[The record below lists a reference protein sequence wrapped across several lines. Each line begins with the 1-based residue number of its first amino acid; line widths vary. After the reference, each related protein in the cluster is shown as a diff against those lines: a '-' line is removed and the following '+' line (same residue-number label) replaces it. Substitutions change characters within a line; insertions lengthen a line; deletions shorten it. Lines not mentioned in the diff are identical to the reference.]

1 MFTDLLYS
9 KKYTDLNVV
18 IFIQYVR
25 RTQEKLVFEMYPSV
39 NSNYY
44 KKEADRLV
52 VNQNLRP
59 SIAKHALHKRYI
71 VLPN

>member
-1 MFTDLLYS
+1 MLLFFNMS
-9 KKYTDLNVV
+9 VALKKKV
-18 IFIQYVR
+18 
-25 RTQEKLVFEMYPSV
+25 VFEMYPCV
-39 NSNYY
+39 NSNFY
-44 KKEADRLV
+44 KQEADRLV